1 MKQTTNNKPIVA
13 ATYSRY
19 NQLVEETTISTRAR
33 RRALLKMLGAP
44 DGTIGSVEEH
54 GKSLKASWSIKER
67 LESILNE
74 ENVVFENPGAYEMF
88 VDRVSEAYCM
98 LLRVADEYISRTD
111 NVTNELND
119 GTSPH
124 SLVYRIR

>member
-1 MKQTTNNKPIVA
+1 
-13 ATYSRY
+13 
-19 NQLVEETTISTRAR
+19 
-33 RRALLKMLGAP
+33 MLGAP
-44 DGTIGSVEEH
+44 DGTIGSVEE
-54 GKSLKASWSIKER
+54 GKSLRASWSIKEK

-74 ENVVFENPGAYEMF
+74 ENVVFENPEAYQVF
-88 VDRVSEAYCM
+88 VDKVSEAYCM
-98 LLRVADEYISRTD
+98 LLRVADEYINITD